1 MITEKPKMF
10 RVLPHS
16 QLTEAA
22 FDFFPVWSEHY
33 DFDEIDD
40 VVRWGLDREQ
50 VLALFEINSPLDEHC
65 VYTLLE
71 SNPFPPRMRIYIRA
85 TIETADG
92 KLLKGSVM
100 NEDAFCLEVF
110 HAGAVFTFSRH
121 PMLRNLN
128 QKEEIRLLKKLGPN
142 TQIFPYHLSYRL
154 QRLRWRPYCWHIHLR
169 ARSEGA
175 LEPRRRKSVANYFST
190 SSATFWPIDA
200 CREWQVLAD
209 SCPQP
214 KFALG

>member
-50 VLALFEINSPLDEHC
+50 VLALFEINSPGNEHC

-110 HAGAVFTFSRH
+110 HAGAAFTFSRH
-121 PMLRNLN
+121 PMLCDLN
-128 QKEEIRLLKKLGPN
+128 QKEEIRLLKALGPN
-142 TQIFPYHLSYRL
+142 TQIFPITYRTDFNDCAGG
-154 QRLRWRPYCWHIHLR
+154 PI
-169 ARSEGA
+169 GG
-175 LEPRRRKSVANYFST
+175 
-190 SSATFWPIDA
+190 TFIYEHA
-200 CREWQVLAD
+200 AKER
-209 SCPQP
+209 
-214 KFALG
+214 